1 MTLRYTTRALG
12 HLKAIRVYLLERDPQ
27 AAAKVLG
34 RIGAAINLLREF
46 PYLGHETAVP
56 GARVVVAAGL
66 PYLVVYGIK
75 ENDIIILG
83 IFHAAQDRKP

>member
-12 HLKAIRVYLLERDPQ
+12 HLEDIRAYLLERDPE
-27 AAAKVLG
+27 AAVKVLG
-34 RIGAAINLLREF
+34 RIGAAIALLREF

-56 GARVVVAAGL
+56 GARVIVAAGL

-75 ENDIIILG
+75 DNNVIILG
-83 IFHAAQDRKP
+83 VFHAAQDKKP